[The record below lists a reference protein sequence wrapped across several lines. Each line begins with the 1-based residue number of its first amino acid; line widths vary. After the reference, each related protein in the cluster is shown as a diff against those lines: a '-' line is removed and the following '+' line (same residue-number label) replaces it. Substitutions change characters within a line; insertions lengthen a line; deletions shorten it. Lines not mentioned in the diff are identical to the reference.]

1 MKSKILFIPRSRDEE
16 RFIEVMDSLPN
27 VNFVKVKAKHPFY
40 TICEDK
46 GILYVRKRRDDL
58 CSKPYKKLLPDDAAA
73 LFLLP
78 KEAVKEF
85 IFSL

>member
-1 MKSKILFIPRSRDEE
+1 MESKILFIPRSRDEE

-27 VNFVKVKAKHPFY
+27 VNFVKFNNKFPFY
-40 TICEDK
+40 TLYFD
-46 GILYVRKRRDDL
+46 GDTLYVRKRRDGN
-58 CSKPYKKLLPDDAAA
+58 YNTRYTRLLADDVAA

-85 IFSL
+85 LFSL